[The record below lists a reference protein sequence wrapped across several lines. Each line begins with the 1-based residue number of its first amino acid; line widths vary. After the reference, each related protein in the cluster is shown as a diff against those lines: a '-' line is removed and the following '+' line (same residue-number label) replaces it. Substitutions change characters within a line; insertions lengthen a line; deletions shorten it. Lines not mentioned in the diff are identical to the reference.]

1 MFDIFFYVMCW
12 LVMFI
17 LALPIVF
24 AGLLSVA
31 LENDEEPI
39 VKNPLMELYKEILAH
54 KDDKEKIQENYQTF
68 TKNFNTCPPN
78 SPNFDTW
85 LNIIYNL
92 SINSVLMEADEVAK
106 FRDML
111 EDANPSIAKAIQN
124 KIGSALQHREKL

>member
-1 MFDIFFYVMCW
+1 MFDVFFYVMCW

-31 LENDEEPI
+31 LENDEKPI
-39 VKNPLMELYKEILAH
+39 AKNPLAELYKEILAH
-54 KDDKEKIQENYQTF
+54 KDDKKKLQENYKTF
-68 TKNFNTCPPN
+68 TKNFSTCTPN
-78 SPNFDTW
+78 NPDFDTW

-92 SINSVLMEADEVAK
+92 SINSILMEADEVAK